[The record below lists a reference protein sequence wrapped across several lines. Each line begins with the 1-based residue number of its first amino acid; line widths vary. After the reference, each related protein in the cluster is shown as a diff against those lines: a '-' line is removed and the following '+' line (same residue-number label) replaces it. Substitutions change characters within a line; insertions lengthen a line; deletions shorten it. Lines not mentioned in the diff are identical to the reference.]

1 MSAVLTRAR
10 SELRTRRSSM
20 IALTLLVGIGAAT
33 VMTLAAGARRTD
45 TAYPRFARDYKAAD
59 VVVFPSFGS
68 QFANLDFNTV
78 ARLPQVAASSVES
91 FFAARDST
99 LQVLGRDAAG
109 GVSIDRVKI
118 LDGREPNP
126 NSPDEVMIAFDFARV
141 RHLHVGS
148 RITTTF
154 GVNQNKDTP
163 PMTLRVVGIE
173 ASPGEFPPQ
182 LSTSG
187 FGSGYLHL
195 TPALARSL
203 VAQHVFTFKFLAVR
217 LKHGNATYKAFND
230 ALNALA
236 TATQHGLPQLNQ
248 SQAPQA
254 ANVQRSIHLEA
265 VALWIVAALIALIA
279 SLIFS
284 QLLARQATLD
294 ATESPTLLALGM
306 TRWQLWLAG
315 MGRMAVIGVAAAA
328 VGVLGA
334 FFAST
339 LMPIGLARSA
349 EPSTG
354 FSFDPLLL
362 GLIAAGVVVMVL
374 AVAAR
379 PVWKST
385 RAIARAPARS
395 ERPSLVSR
403 TAAVSGFTPSASTG
417 MRLALEPGRGP
428 TEVPVRSSMLSVVL
442 AIVALTGA
450 LLFGASLD
458 HLLSTPR
465 LYGWNW
471 DVHVTTNNAN
481 DNIAAL
487 KILEPDP
494 RIEDI
499 ASIDT
504 PPMVVNDKVRVDLL
518 GLADV
523 KGLVQPVVVDGHA
536 PESTGEV
543 ALGIKTIKDL
553 HVHIGSTVTMYI
565 SAVKAIRAQF
575 KVVGTVVIPPN
586 TDSARL
592 GEGVVLVGPAEQQM
606 APPPPFKIPPPSDLF
621 FNFAPGVNKKAV
633 EAELRNKFTDQY
645 NLLLPQRPTD
655 LVNFGQVQN
664 LPLLLAGLVALL
676 AAATLAHTLAT
687 SIRRRRRDFAI
698 LKMLGFVPPQVRST
712 VAWQATTFVSVAL
725 VMGIPVGIAV
735 GRVVWTAFANQLGTI
750 AEPVYPSVRL
760 LLTVAGAIV
769 LANLIAAIPAVIA
782 GRMRPAPALRAE

>member
-1 MSAVLTRAR
+1 MTAVLTRAR
-10 SELRTRRSSM
+10 AELRARRASM

-45 TAYPRFARDYKAAD
+45 TAYPRFARAYKAAD
-59 VVVFPSFGS
+59 VVVYPSFGS
-68 QFANLDFNTV
+68 EFAILDFNTV
-78 ARLPQVAASSVES
+78 ARLPQVEATSVQH
-91 FFAARDST
+91 FFAARDSS
-99 LQVLGRDAAG
+99 LQVVGSDAAG
-109 GVSIDRVKI
+109 GVSIDRFKI
-118 LDGREPNP
+118 LEGKAPNP
-126 NSPDEVMIAFDFARV
+126 NSLDEVMVAFDFARL

-148 RITTTF
+148 RLSVTF
-154 GVNQNKDTP
+154 GVTQNKDLP
-163 PMTLRVVGIE
+163 PMTLRVVGVE
-173 ASPGEFPPQ
+173 ASPGEFPP
-182 LSTSG
+182 LLGSNN
-187 FGSGYLHL
+187 FGNGWIHI
-195 TPALARSL
+195 TPALASSL
-203 VAQHVFTFKFLAVR
+203 TAQHVFTFKFLLVR
-217 LKHGNATYKAFND
+217 LKHGRADYNAFND
-230 ALNALA
+230 ELNALA
-236 TATQHGLPQLNQ
+236 TATAGGKPQLNQ

-279 SLIFS
+279 VLIFS
-284 QLLARQATLD
+284 QLLARQAALD

-328 VGVLGA
+328 VGVLGG

-339 LMPIGLARSA
+339 LMPVGLARNA

-362 GLIAAGVVVMVL
+362 GLIAAGVIVMVL
-374 AVAAR
+374 AVAAW

-385 RAIARAPARS
+385 RAIAREPARS

-403 TAAVSGFTPSASTG
+403 TAAAPGFSPPASTG
-417 MRLALEPGRGP
+417 MRLALEAGRGP

-450 LLFGASLD
+450 LSFGSSLD

-471 DVHVTTNNAN
+471 DVHVTTNNAM

-494 RIEDI
+494 RIADI
-499 ASIDT
+499 ANIDT
-504 PPMVVNDKVRVDLL
+504 PPVVVNDTARLDLL
-518 GLADV
+518 GLQDV
-523 KGLVQPVVVDGHA
+523 KGLIQPVLVDGRA
-536 PESTGEV
+536 PETTGEI
-543 ALGIKTIKDL
+543 ALGTKTIKDL

-586 TDSARL
+586 SDSARL
-592 GEGVVLVGPAEQQM
+592 GEGAVLVGPAEQRM
-606 APPPPFKIPPPSDLF
+606 APPHFTIPQPSDLF

-633 EAELRNKFTDQY
+633 EADLRGKFGDQY
-645 NLLLPQRPTD
+645 TLLFPQRPTD

-725 VMGIPVGIAV
+725 LIGIPVGIAV
-735 GRVVWTAFANQLGTI
+735 GRVVWTAFATQLGTVP
-750 AEPVYPSVRL
+750 EPATPPVRL
-760 LLTVAGAIV
+760 LLTIAGAIV
-769 LANLIAAIPAVIA
+769 LANVIAAIPAVIA